1 MKIVAESS
9 SLFTQKEAKKFGIE
23 VLPLKVAIGDET
35 WSEGSEISTDEFL
48 KKIADGGMPTSSCPA
63 PADVIRAYEGE
74 EEILHLS
81 MADGLSGT
89 YEVASSLAAQAKN
102 PDRVTVVNTTTLCG
116 PLRAIV
122 AYAIA
127 LNKENKSKAEILDC
141 LKPLMESS
149 FSYLIPADFDFLKR
163 GGRLTPMAAKFV
175 SVLKVVPVMVQ
186 TLDGRRI
193 ERSSIGRNLS
203 SSIKKV
209 ISDMKKRSVDA
220 RSLVTISHAQ
230 DYSKARAIADMIR
243 SAFPEIRIEIF
254 ELTPSFIVQGG
265 PGCIAIQ
272 TVDIAGCPNIAL
284 AK

>member
-9 SLFTQKEAKKFGIE
+9 SLFTPEEAKKFGIE

-35 WSEGSEISTDEFL
+35 WSEVVEISTDDFL
-48 KKIADGGMPTSSCPA
+48 RKIAEGGMPTSSCPA
-63 PADVIRAYEGE
+63 PADVIRAYECD

-89 YEVASSLAAQAKN
+89 YEVASSLAAQAKD

-116 PLRAIV
+116 PLRTIV
-122 AYAIA
+122 ALAVQ
-127 LNKENKSKAEILDC
+127 LNKENKSKAEILDA

-149 FSYLIPADFDFLKR
+149 FSYLIPADFEFLKR

-175 SVLKVVPVMVQ
+175 SVLKVVPVMIQ
-186 TLDGRRI
+186 TLDGRRL
-193 ERSSIGRNLS
+193 ERGTIGRNFAS
-203 SSIKKV
+203 AIKKI

-220 RSLVTISHAQ
+220 KSLVTISHAE
-230 DYSKARAIADMIR
+230 DDGKAHVIADMIR
-243 SAFPEIRIEIF
+243 CAFPEIRIEIF

-265 PGCIAIQ
+265 PGCIAVQ
-272 TVDIAGCPNIAL
+272 TVDIAGYPNLAIA
-284 AK
+284 K